1 MRGDDDE
8 LVVAVP
14 PPPPPPRRRPVMALV
29 AARIAC
35 DSIRREDARR
45 CVVSSSRRS
54 RASLGVCV
62 RVSFR
67 MCKQSDKI
75 QPKIGHIHTHAR
87 SLARSFVTP
96 SPSNRVWKDML
107 RRSLY
112 AARRSDLA
120 RGARTLATNAP
131 KSGGPAATAAATKK
145 APAGGEEVD
154 VVKRVFVEQQ
164 RKFRALLE
172 KTKTLTPPV
181 GGDAAA
187 VKAYA
192 AKKLAILKEVRRMR
206 AMNGTR
212 ARRATVDAS
221 VEARSQSKPQRSAI
235 GVTDYVRTV
244 RDARIPRVGGGKL
257 GRRRRKR
264 TRLAVWRPRSDG
276 VRVMISEHD

>member
-1 MRGDDDE
+1 M
-8 LVVAVP
+8 
-14 PPPPPPRRRPVMALV
+14 
-29 AARIAC
+29 
-35 DSIRREDARR
+35 S
-45 CVVSSSRRS
+45 
-54 RASLGVCV
+54 
-62 RVSFR
+62 
-67 MCKQSDKI
+67 
-75 QPKIGHIHTHAR
+75 
-87 SLARSFVTP
+87 
-96 SPSNRVWKDML
+96 

-112 AARRSDLA
+112 AAARRSDLA

-131 KSGGPAATAAATKK
+131 KSGASAAAASASKK
-145 APAGGEEVD
+145 APGAGGEEVD

-206 AMNGTR
+206 AMLGTR

-235 GVTDYVRTV
+235 LMTIGRSATRELS
-244 RDARIPRVGGGKL
+244 AFVGEKL
-257 GRRRRKR
+257 E
-264 TRLAVWRPRSDG
+264 TRSDDSG
-276 VRVMISEHD
+276 LVSRFGARTLPSRAL

>member
-1 MRGDDDE
+1 
-8 LVVAVP
+8 
-14 PPPPPPRRRPVMALV
+14 
-29 AARIAC
+29 
-35 DSIRREDARR
+35 
-45 CVVSSSRRS
+45 
-54 RASLGVCV
+54 
-62 RVSFR
+62 
-67 MCKQSDKI
+67 
-75 QPKIGHIHTHAR
+75 
-87 SLARSFVTP
+87 
-96 SPSNRVWKDML
+96 ML

-131 KSGGPAATAAATKK
+131 KSGASAATASAAKK
-145 APAGGEEVD
+145 APGAGGEEVD

-206 AMNGTR
+206 AICGTR

-235 GVTDYVRTV
+235 LTIGRSATRELSAFVVENAQGSDMKADSSRVS
-244 RDARIPRVGGGKL
+244 ARAPPPS
-257 GRRRRKR
+257 R
-264 TRLAVWRPRSDG
+264 TR
-276 VRVMISEHD
+276 

>member
-1 MRGDDDE
+1 
-8 LVVAVP
+8 
-14 PPPPPPRRRPVMALV
+14 
-29 AARIAC
+29 
-35 DSIRREDARR
+35 
-45 CVVSSSRRS
+45 
-54 RASLGVCV
+54 
-62 RVSFR
+62 
-67 MCKQSDKI
+67 
-75 QPKIGHIHTHAR
+75 
-87 SLARSFVTP
+87 
-96 SPSNRVWKDML
+96 ML

-264 TRLAVWRPRSDG
+264 TRLAVWRPRSAG